1 MSIIFRSLFVIAVMT
16 AVAGGATYAF
26 FNYHKSV
33 GGNVLGASTEGV
45 NIVLGGTGSETVPY
59 FNVTDMYP
67 GQTKVSYL
75 VIKNPNA
82 SIDALFRI
90 YAEQTSST
98 PWAMRDK
105 LLLQVTL
112 NPSGYSGTQNLLANG
127 YKLYGAP
134 DNILVKWE
142 DGKKL
147 SDLIGKEKALDNIGA
162 WKEDDS
168 WPLKKGY
175 AAVYKIEV
183 MLDKNANNDY
193 KGAKWEGNLVIDAV
207 QADFQEGEVIW

>member
-1 MSIIFRSLFVIAVMT
+1 MIAVMA

-26 FNYHKSV
+26 FNYHKSI

-45 NIVLGGTGSETVPY
+45 NIILGGTGSETVPY

-67 GQTKVSYL
+67 GQVKTSYL
-75 VIKNPNA
+75 VIKNPNS
-82 SIDALFRI
+82 SIDSLFRV

-112 NPSGYSGTQNLLANG
+112 NPSEDYPGKQSLLANG
-127 YKLYGAP
+127 YTLYGEG
-134 DNILVKWE
+134 NNVLVPWE
-142 DGKKL
+142 DGKKI